1 MKWNSFVLLVVAGC
15 LLSGQAVTHSFQ
27 PCVADA
33 FDQAL
38 ETARSLDEQQLGTL
52 QVDSSC
58 IDAAAQWEI
67 AYLRGY
73 IAYRRANILMGDQPD
88 EADNA
93 LVRAIEKLTDAND
106 RNPDCA
112 VCYALLSSAQGKRIA
127 LSPIRG
133 MYLGGR
139 VDENMET
146 AIDRDGDHPVVLLL
160 RANRRL
166 YTPDQ
171 FGGDLVRAITLLER
185 SLERYAA
192 ANPTP
197 GWDVA
202 EVHFHRA
209 VSAER
214 NDRQTVAREHL
225 EAALTIDEA
234 FRAARSRRDEL
245 AVDQ

>member
-1 MKWNSFVLLVVAGC
+1 MKWTSLGLLIVAGC
-15 LLSGQAVTHSFQ
+15 LLSEQADGHSFQ

-38 ETARSLDEQQLGTL
+38 AASRSLDEQQLGTL
-52 QVDSSC
+52 QADSSC

-67 AYLRGY
+67 AYLYGY

-88 EADNA
+88 EADDA
-93 LVRAIEKLTDAND
+93 LVRAIGKLTDASD

-127 LSPIRG
+127 LTPIRG

-146 AIDRDGDHPVVLLL
+146 AIDRHGDHPVVLLL

-171 FGGDLVRAITLLER
+171 FGGDLARAVTLLEQ
-185 SLERYAA
+185 SLERYADA
-192 ANPTP
+192 DPTP

-214 NDRQTVAREHL
+214 SERKNLALEHL
-225 EAALTIDEA
+225 EAALMIDEA
-234 FRAARSRRDEL
+234 FRAARTRREEL